1 MKPRF
6 VATAFLAVMLSG
18 CLSHD
23 GTYLPGCIAYAGNK
37 ITLSNGQFVWE
48 KFTDAVVINDD
59 GEVVNQFPGYPM
71 RGSYRIE
78 KQMLYLQPNS
88 GDQVPVMYLQ
98 QHENRFYLLTADEF
112 AAWEKTGNY
121 ADCTLQRAVKSE
133 S

>member
-1 MKPRF
+1 MSRIA
-6 VATAFLAVMLSG
+6 ATAFLAVMLSG
-18 CLSHD
+18 CLSHE

-37 ITLSNGQFVWE
+37 ITLSDSQFTWE
-48 KFTDAVVINDD
+48 NFTDAVVINDD

-78 KQMLYLQPNS
+78 EQTLYLQPDS

-98 QHENRFYLLTADEF
+98 QHENSFYLLTEDEF

-121 ADCTLQRAVKSE
+121 ADCALQLVEKSE